1 MEGYSA
7 SVIPSLREISPIAA
21 IDEEDWSSRKRRRP
35 RTESRQVE
43 RERREKMT
51 EMFSVLQTIVP
62 NLLPKA
68 TREEIVTGTIQ
79 YIQGLEEE
87 LEKLTTLKKVP
98 SPEIMAGTPN
108 LTNWTSQSSTV
119 DVTVSGGG
127 VFFFGIQMISRR
139 NNLVMKILRVFEEHE
154 AEVLVATVVINGGD
168 HQQRRLAVTV
178 TAVVGGD
185 GNTVEKIKREI
196 LNL

>member
-1 MEGYSA
+1 MKGYSDFA
-7 SVIPSLREISPIAA
+7 IPSLREISPIAA
-21 IDEEDWSSRKRRRP
+21 TDEEDWSSRKRRRP
-35 RTESRQVE
+35 RTESTQA
-43 RERREKMT
+43 K
-51 EMFSVLQTIVP
+51 
-62 NLLPKA
+62 
-68 TREEIVTGTIQ
+68 REEIVTGTIQ

-98 SPEIMAGTPN
+98 SPELMAGTPN

-119 DVTVSGGG
+119 DVTVSSG
-127 VFFFGIQMISRR
+127 VVFFGIQMISRR
-139 NNLVMKILRVFEEHE
+139 NNLVMEILRVFEEHE

-185 GNTVEKIKREI
+185 GDTVEKIKREI